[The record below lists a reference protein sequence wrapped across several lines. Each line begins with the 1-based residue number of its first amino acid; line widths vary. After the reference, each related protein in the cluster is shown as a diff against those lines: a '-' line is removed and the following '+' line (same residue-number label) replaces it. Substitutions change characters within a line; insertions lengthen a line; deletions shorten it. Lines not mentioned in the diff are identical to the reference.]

1 MCVADCGIGRI
12 IKLSI
17 AVSLDE
23 IIRRWKSYTG
33 IPYLRIALAPDK
45 TPSDTLISSI
55 AICVGSGASVLMGQ
69 KADLYFTGEMS
80 HHEILKAT
88 MAHNATVI
96 LTEHTNCER
105 GYLKDH
111 LAARLHSELLNS
123 GKDAMCQYEV
133 MVSLGDRDPITII

>member
-1 MCVADCGIGRI
+1 MAI
-12 IKLSI
+12 
-17 AVSLDE
+17 SLEE
-23 IIRRWKSYTG
+23 IIRRWTSYTG
-33 IPYLRIALAPDK
+33 IPNLRIALLHGK

-69 KADLYFTGEMS
+69 EADLYFTGEMS

-88 MAHNATVI
+88 IAHNATVI

-123 GKDAMCQYEV
+123 DDNMKGQYEV
-133 MVSLGDRDPITII
+133 IVSAEDRDPITFI